1 MTTPHLS
8 SEWAAHAQ
16 TPGNTPVPTSRRQIK
31 SAILLYN
38 LQESQSQV
46 QLRVKTPNLL
56 GGKVAHTL
64 DPSTREGV
72 CESKTSQAYMGE
84 TLSQKQNNLNCS
96 LRIFSEPHHRV
107 TAAHTRQTSA

>member
-16 TPGNTPVPTSRRQIK
+16 TPGNMHVPTSRRQIT
-31 SAILLYN
+31 STILLYN

-56 GGKVAHTL
+56 GGKVAHAL
-64 DPSTREGV
+64 DPSTRGEGV
-72 CESKTSQAYMGE
+72 CESKTSQACMGE

-96 LRIFSEPHHRV
+96 LSIF
-107 TAAHTRQTSA
+107 